1 MIGTLVRACRCA
13 SSWWDIDLTFDV
25 GVHHGVTFNFGS
37 TKVCELAILET
48 CFSYDKDLLWIAATN
63 YVHPPV
69 GVRRPTW
76 FLDILGNSSYP
87 IFTKFG
93 MQVYWVNSLYGIAF
107 GDDSSIAN

>member
-1 MIGTLVRACRCA
+1 MHHDV
-13 SSWWDIDLTFDV
+13 TFNFGSA

-37 TKVCELAILET
+37 AIVCSPSIFET
-48 CFSYDKDLLWIAATN
+48 CFSYDKDIWIAATD
-63 YVHPPV
+63 YVHPLGGGHIIFTFS

-76 FLDILGNSSYP
+76 FPDILGNSSYP